1 VAVPESLDTP
11 RLRSLEKLPLKT
23 VLGYGAGDFAFNL
36 AFSLSTAFL
45 LYYYTDVAGIS
56 AAAVG
61 TMFLVVRLWDAFAD
75 LLAGRL
81 VDRTMTRWGK
91 FRPFIMFGAVPL
103 LFMSF
108 LTFRVP
114 ASFDEGMKLI
124 YAYATYAILGL
135 IYSLVNIPYGSL
147 ASAVT
152 QSVRE
157 RAKLVAARAFGSG
170 LGGVILA
177 FVVGGFI
184 QDLRGQKSQIETP
197 EDLIAYQAAVQGV
210 FTKVT
215 LAFIVVGT
223 AAFWFT
229 AWACREQVIRTQ
241 PSITVK
247 ETIGTLRSNTPLA
260 FLCASSFFYLIG
272 LFAVGGA
279 TAFYAQ
285 YVLGNIGLVGLITL
299 VNVGIAL
306 VITPFIP
313 KLIDVFGKKN
323 VFQFCGVFT
332 IVGGVGLFFAPGN
345 MLWLVLLALAI
356 KGVGA
361 SLINTV
367 MFGLE
372 ADTVEYG
379 EWKTGRRSEGA
390 TYALFSFT
398 RKVTQSLGG
407 ALGAWALAIGAY
419 VAASAANPNPVQPA
433 SAIIA
438 IKFTIGLL
446 PAIAALLAMLIFIK
460 YPLNDKRF
468 QQIRDETEARKLAA
482 ITAHHERPEDFVTP
496 DHKV

>member
-1 VAVPESLDTP
+1 MTNPAAVED
-11 RLRSLEKLPLKT
+11 LRSLERLPFKT
-23 VLGYGAGDFAFNL
+23 VAGYGAGDFAFNL

-75 LLAGRL
+75 LLAGRI

-91 FRPFIMFGAVPL
+91 FRPFLMFGAVPL

-114 ASFDEGMKLI
+114 ASFDEGMKLV

-135 IYSLVNIPYGSL
+135 VYSLVNIPYGSL

-152 QSVRE
+152 QSVHE
-157 RAKLVAARAFGSG
+157 RAKLVAARAFGAGIGSVV
-170 LGGVILA
+170 LTFI
-177 FVVGGFI
+177 VGGFI
-184 QDLRGQKSQIETP
+184 SDLRSQKALIEGP

-215 LAFIVVGT
+215 LAFVVVGT
-223 AAFWFT
+223 LAFWFT
-229 AWACREQVIRTQ
+229 AWACRERVIRTQ
-241 PSITVK
+241 PRISISETVA
-247 ETIGTLRSNTPLA
+247 TLKSNKPLA
-260 FLCASSFFYLIG
+260 YLCASSFFYLIG
-272 LFAVGGA
+272 LFAVGGS

-285 YVLGNIGLVGLITL
+285 YVLGNIGLVGVITL
-299 VNVGIAL
+299 VNTGIAL
-306 VITPFIP
+306 IITPFIP
-313 KLIDVFGKKN
+313 KIIDTFGKKN
-323 VFQFCGVFT
+323 VFQYCGLFT
-332 IVGGVGLFFAPGN
+332 IVGGVGLFFAPAN
-345 MLWLVLLALAI
+345 MFWLVIVTLAI
-356 KGVGA
+356 KGIGA

-379 EWKTGRRSEGA
+379 EWKTGKRSEGA

-398 RKVTQSLGG
+398 RKVTQSIGG
-407 ALGAWALAIGAY
+407 AVGAWALAIGGY
-419 VAASAANPNPVQPA
+419 IAASAANPSPVQPE

-438 IKFTIGLL
+438 IKATIGLL
-446 PAIAALLAMLIFIK
+446 PAVAALIAMLIFIK

-468 QQIRDETEARKLAA
+468 EQIRNETEARKLALLA
-482 ITAHHERPEDFVTP
+482 EHGETPDEFITP
-496 DHKV
+496 DHKA

>member
-1 VAVPESLDTP
+1 MSSSAPLSDTP
-11 RLRSLEKLPLKT
+11 KLKSLERLPFKT
-23 VLGYGAGDFAFNL
+23 VAGYGAGDFAFNL

-108 LTFRVP
+108 AVFHVP
-114 ASFDEGMKLI
+114 TSFDQGMKLI

-147 ASAVT
+147 ASAIT
-152 QSVRE
+152 QSVHE
-157 RAKLVAARAFGSG
+157 RAKLVAARAFGAG
-170 LGGVILA
+170 IGGVVLT
-177 FVVGGFI
+177 FVVGNFI
-184 QDLRGQKSQIETP
+184 SALIQSP

-215 LAFIVVGT
+215 LAFIVIGSL
-223 AAFWFT
+223 AFFFT
-229 AWACREQVIRTQ
+229 AWACREAVVRTQ
-241 PSITVK
+241 PRISIK
-247 ETIGTLRSNTPLA
+247 ETFGTLRTNKPLA
-260 FLCASSFFYLIG
+260 YLCGSSFFYLIG
-272 LFAVGGA
+272 LFAVGGT

-285 YVLGNIGLVGLITL
+285 YVLGNIGLVGIITL
-299 VNVGIAL
+299 VNTGITL

-313 KLIDVFGKKN
+313 KIIDRFGKKN
-323 VFQFCGVFT
+323 VFQYCGVFT
-332 IVGGVGLFFAPGN
+332 IVGGVGLFFAPAT
-345 MLWLVLLALAI
+345 MFWLVLLTLAV
-356 KGVGA
+356 KGIGA

-379 EWKTGRRSEGA
+379 EWKTGKRSEGA

-398 RKVTQSLGG
+398 RKVTQSIGG
-407 ALGAWALAIGAY
+407 AVGAWALAIGGY
-419 VAASAANPNPVQPA
+419 IAASAANPSPVQPE

-438 IKFTIGLL
+438 IKATIGLL
-446 PAIAALLAMLIFIK
+446 PALSALVAMAIFVK
-460 YPLNDKRF
+460 YPLTDARF
-468 QQIRDETEARKLAA
+468 KEIRNETEARKLALLDE
-482 ITAHHERPEDFVTP
+482 HHESPADFITP
-496 DHKV
+496 DHKA